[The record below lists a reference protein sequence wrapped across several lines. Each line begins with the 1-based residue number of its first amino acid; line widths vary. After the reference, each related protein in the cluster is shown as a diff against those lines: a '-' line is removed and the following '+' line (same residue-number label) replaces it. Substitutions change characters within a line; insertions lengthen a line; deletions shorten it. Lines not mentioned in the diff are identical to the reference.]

1 MQFFACCKH
10 LYEREGVSK
19 TLLVMKITTFFLIV
33 LCLNA
38 SAGGYAQ
45 KVNLD
50 QRNVPLNKVFKEIK
64 KQTGFTFI
72 YTDGLLRK
80 ATRVTVTLSNA
91 SLEQALEACFRN
103 QPLGYSI
110 FNKMV
115 IVKEKDLDVVNEPPV
130 STPVA
135 IPVKGGVFNNK
146 GEALSGA
153 TVTEKGTSNAVTTQ
167 IDGSFSINVA
177 GSNALLVVSYVG
189 YQTKEIAVKN
199 SADVRVLLEQVNAS
213 LNDVVV
219 VGYGTQ
225 RRKAVTGSVTKV
237 DVKNLQNTPVTNIS
251 QALRG
256 SVAGVQFQSNGR
268 PGQGGNILIR
278 GQRSITASNDPLI
291 VLDGIIFSGSLSDIS
306 PNDVESMEV
315 LQDASAGAI
324 YGTRAANGVILVT
337 TKRGTTEKP
346 TVSFNTYYGV
356 QDYAHK
362 IKFHTPEQYIQ
373 TILDYRTQSGQASDP
388 TKVIDYLQPLER
400 DNYTNGITTDPY
412 DLVAQ
417 DATIQSYELG
427 VSGRTSR
434 LSYYFSGGLTKDK
447 GLVFND
453 KEDRISFRTNLE
465 AKVTDW
471 FRAGITAQFT
481 QRDKSGIEAG
491 RPSNSDFEQ
500 GPGYGTSPYA
510 SYYFDEAKT
519 QMRLGV
525 VSPAITNPLFYAKR
539 NSNDDKSYN
548 LFANIYGV
556 VDIPFVKGLSYRI
569 NYSPNLRW
577 DHQYTFEPLYLLENR
592 RDSGIGRKNTSN
604 TFDYYLEN
612 IVSYKKTFAAVHSV
626 DVTLLYGRNN
636 SKFDRTNVRS
646 ENFFNDALGY
656 NNLSL
661 GRRQT
666 IFTDA
671 VETNGISSMA
681 RLNYGFKDRY
691 FITLTARRDGFS
703 AFGPNNK
710 FGTFPTAA
718 VAWVVSD
725 EGFLKNNNLISY
737 LKLRGSYGKV
747 GNQGIAAYSTVARLS
762 NTFPNNGQVAYVFG
776 DGGPTSIGLYPSN
789 IVNNDLKWETTAK
802 LNFGVD
808 FELVRGR
815 IGGTVDVYDENT
827 SDLLLDKSISPITGF
842 SSLRTNI
849 GSTNN
854 KGVNISLNTVNM
866 NRGKFKWTTNLAF
879 STNKNKIVSLGG
891 KDVNGDGRE
900 DDDILNGWF
909 IGKPINS
916 FYDFVFDGIYQER
929 DALPTGYK
937 AGYVRLADLNNDGKI
952 DATNDRQLV
961 GQQQPKQIWGLTNN
975 VSYGDFSLSVQVTAM
990 TGWVAPYIGLD
1001 TRAAYAIGIQNV
1013 NLVENGYW
1021 TAENQSNTR
1030 PSLVYPN
1037 TLQHSYYISRD
1048 FARLQNVS
1056 ISYDFKNLLSR
1067 TNLNVQSAR
1076 LYVSGRNLA
1085 TITKW
1090 PGWDP
1095 EGSVSLGFERNRQSY
1110 QGFDRF
1116 PMTRMIVVGLNMGF

>member
-1 MQFFACCKH
+1 MQFFTCCKH
-10 LYEREGVSK
+10 LYARKGVFK
-19 TLLVMKITTFFLIV
+19 TLLIMKLTAVFLIV
-33 LCLNA
+33 FCLNTN
-38 SAGGYAQ
+38 AGGYAQ

-50 QRNVPLNKVFKEIK
+50 QKNVPINKVFKEIK

-72 YTDGLLRK
+72 YTEGLLRK
-80 ATRVTVTLSNA
+80 ATRVSVTLSDA
-91 SLEQALEACFRN
+91 TLEQALEACFRN

-115 IVKEKDLDVVNEPPV
+115 IVKEKDLDLVKKALFSAPV
-130 STPVA
+130 F
-135 IPVKGGVFNNK
+135 IPVKGGVFNDK

-153 TVTEKGTSNAVTTQ
+153 TVTEKGTNNAVITQ
-167 IDGSFSINVA
+167 ADGSFSINVS
-177 GSNALLVVSYVG
+177 GSNALLLVSFVG
-189 YQTKEIAVKN
+189 YETKEVAVN
-199 SADVRVLLEQVNAS
+199 NLADVHVVLEQVNAN

-225 RRKAVTGSVTKV
+225 RRKAVTGSVSKV
-237 DVKNLQNTPVTNIS
+237 DLKNLQNTPATNIS

-324 YGTRAANGVILVT
+324 YGTRAANGVILIT

-362 IKFHTPEQYIQ
+362 IKMHTPGQYIQ
-373 TILDYRTQSGQASDP
+373 TILDYRTQSGQTSDP
-388 TKVIDYLQPLER
+388 TKVVDYLQPLES
-400 DNYTNGITTDPY
+400 DNYTSGSTTDPY
-412 DLVAQ
+412 DLVSQ
-417 DATIQSYELG
+417 DASIQSYEVG

-453 KEDRISFRTNLE
+453 KEDRVSFRTNLE
-465 AKVTDW
+465 AKVTNW
-471 FRAGITAQFT
+471 FRAGITSQFT

-491 RPSNSDFEQ
+491 RPADSDFEQ
-500 GPGYGTSPYA
+500 GPNYGTSPYA
-510 SYYFDEAKT
+510 SYYLDEAKT
-519 QMRLGV
+519 QLRLGV

-539 NSNDDKSYN
+539 SINDDKNYN
-548 LFANIYGV
+548 LFANIYGI

-577 DHQYTFEPLYLLENR
+577 DHQYTFEPIYLLENR
-592 RDSGIGRKNTSN
+592 RDSGIGRKLNSQ

-612 IVSYKKTFAAVHSV
+612 IVNYKKTFAAVHSV

-646 ENFFNDALGY
+646 EKFFNDALGY

-661 GRRQT
+661 GRIQT
-666 IFTDA
+666 VFTDA
-671 VETNGISSMA
+671 VEINGISSMA

-710 FGTFPTAA
+710 FGVFPTAA
-718 VAWVVSD
+718 VAWVASD
-725 EGFLKNNNLISY
+725 ESFLKNNNVLSY
-737 LKLRGSYGKV
+737 LKLRASYGKV
-747 GNQGIAAYSTVARLS
+747 GNQGIAAYSTVPRLS
-762 NTFPNNGQVAYVFG
+762 NTFPNNNQVAYVFG
-776 DGGPTSIGLYPSN
+776 DGGQTSIGLYPSN
-789 IVNNDLKWETTAK
+789 IVNNDLKWETTTM
-802 LNFGVD
+802 LNGAVD
-808 FELVRGR
+808 FEILKGR
-815 IGGTVDVYDENT
+815 IGGTVEVYNSDT
-827 SDLLLDKSISPITGF
+827 KDLLLDKSISPITGF

-854 KGVNISLNTVNM
+854 KGVNVSLITVNI
-866 NRGKFKWTTNLAF
+866 NRNKFRWTTNLAF

-891 KDVNGDGRE
+891 EDLDGNGRE

-916 FYDFVFDGIYQER
+916 FYDFVFDGIYQEG
-929 DALPTGYK
+929 DAFPAGYK
-937 AGYVRLADLNNDGKI
+937 AGYVRLKDLNKDGKI
-952 DATNDRQLV
+952 DATNDRRLI

-975 VSYGDFSLSVQVTAM
+975 VSYGDFSLSAQVTAM
-990 TGWVAPYIGLD
+990 TGWIAPYIGLD
-1001 TRAAYAIGIQNV
+1001 PRASYAIGIQNV
-1013 NLVENGYW
+1013 NLADNGYW
-1021 TAENQSNTR
+1021 TADNKSTTR
-1030 PSLVYPN
+1030 PSLIYPN

-1048 FARLQNVS
+1048 FVRLQNVS
-1056 ISYDFKNLLSR
+1056 LSYDFKNLLGR
-1067 TNLNVQSAR
+1067 ANLNVASAR
-1076 LYVSGRNLA
+1076 FYVSGRNLV

-1090 PGWDP
+1090 PGFDP
-1095 EGSVSLGFERNRQSY
+1095 EGSVNLGFDRNRQSY